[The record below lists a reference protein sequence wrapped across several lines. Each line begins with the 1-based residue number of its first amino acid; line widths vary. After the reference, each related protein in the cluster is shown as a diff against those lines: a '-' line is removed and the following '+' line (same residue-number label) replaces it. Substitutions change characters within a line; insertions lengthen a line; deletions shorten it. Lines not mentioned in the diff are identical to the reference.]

1 MIEATNFYLFERNV
15 DHARLEDLK
24 AYALIFGVK
33 DEFHETVA
41 RLLQMVSPSEI
52 HPSNDIHGAPSV
64 VAFSIASQPNSSAKR
79 KELNEQ
85 DNVPAATATFFAW
98 AVFRGYTAL
107 VSLLLSEQ
115 VIGDVNLWRK
125 PLPDEAYTHGSLGNH
140 MEFIEHS
147 GNEETA
153 RLLLETLFETLYR
166 DERESEA
173 LFTSARAGYAMVV
186 RLLLRRNETLK
197 NTRTQYGKNALHIAA
212 KSGRD
217 TIVRELLELGWDIE
231 AKGSNGDTPLM
242 AAMRSYS
249 EPTVAVLLE
258 NGASVN
264 GENYWGMRTTHA
276 ALKSRVSKE
285 TVKLILE
292 KAFKAHLPPNL
303 LQPKGKR
310 RRAEVIVTMN
320 RSLYADIFVDSY
332 YASIE
337 KVGQPCYDVT
347 ARGGKYKRL
356 ISKWNEDDEEICY
369 KFGILFHAYPN
380 TGLDISIK
388 LWNPFRARFPE
399 NDERAWSEW
408 KERYENRQIK
418 FQIVNGGQFSLEPK
432 SPRHFLS
439 FEAIATD
446 PNAEIVESDVGLDID
461 EASDKDLTDDPSGE
475 FDDSDSD
482 LDTQRS
488 PLKRM
493 TEEWALREG

>member
-1 MIEATNFYLFERNV
+1 MYCG
-15 DHARLEDLK
+15 H
-24 AYALIFGVK
+24 
-33 DEFHETVA
+33 
-41 RLLQMVSPSEI
+41 
-52 HPSNDIHGAPSV
+52 
-64 VAFSIASQPNSSAKR
+64 
-79 KELNEQ
+79 
-85 DNVPAATATFFAW
+85 
-98 AVFRGYTAL
+98 TAL
-107 VSLLLSEQ
+107 VSLLLSERLS
-115 VIGDVNLWRK
+115 GDVNLFRYS
-125 PLPDEAYTHGSLGNH
+125 LRDICYTYNCLETH
-140 MEFIEHS
+140 MGFIEHS
-147 GNEETA
+147 GNEDTA
-153 RLLLETLFETLYR
+153 QILLETLFETLYR

-173 LFTSARAGYAMVV
+173 LFISARAGYAMVV

-217 TIVRELLELGWDIE
+217 TIVREILELGWDIE
-231 AKGSNGDTPLM
+231 VKGSNGDTPLM
-242 AAMRSYS
+242 AAMRSHS
-249 EPTVAVLLE
+249 DPTVAVLLE

-320 RSLYADIFVDSY
+320 RLLYADIFVDSY

-347 ARGGKYKRL
+347 ACGGKYKRL
-356 ISKWNEDDEEICY
+356 ISNWDDDDKEICY

-388 LWNPFRARFPE
+388 LWKPLGAHFPE

-408 KERYENRQIK
+408 KESHEHHQIR
-418 FQIVNGGQFSLEPK
+418 FQIVNGGEFSLEPK
-432 SPRHFLS
+432 SLRHFHS

-446 PNAEIVESDVGLDID
+446 PNAEVVESDIESDID
-461 EASDKDLTDDPSGE
+461 EASEEDLTDDPNAE
-475 FDDSDSD
+475 LFDSDIDWEAHKSD
-482 LDTQRS
+482 S
-488 PLKRM
+488 
-493 TEEWALREG
+493 EWDD